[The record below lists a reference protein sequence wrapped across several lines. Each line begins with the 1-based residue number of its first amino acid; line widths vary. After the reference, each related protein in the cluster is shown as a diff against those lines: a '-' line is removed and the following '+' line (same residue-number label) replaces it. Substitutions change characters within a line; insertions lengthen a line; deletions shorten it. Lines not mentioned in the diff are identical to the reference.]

1 MQKTDDTLVGFIIAV
16 CLHAAVLLVFILSGW
31 LSSTAVLP
39 EAKGEPVV
47 ASVMISAA
55 DIKRAQKSIREAEA
69 APPPKTAPAVQP
81 TPEPNPQT
89 AETPQQMQAQ
99 APIIDP
105 DNEDQDRINKLAIQ
119 QTEEQI
125 VAEREARRRQAQIDL
140 TDDVKKQEQAENK
153 QRQREKVEA
162 ELAAIRL
169 AQKAAA
175 SKTRSLEMDEQ
186 RKQQLENFQQSAP
199 VRAPSTSQ
207 QAASGNPN
215 ALNDLRARYMAAIK
229 ATIHSNWRHDGA
241 EPLQRCQVEFTQAP
255 GGEVIDVTFM
265 NCPFPPEARERAE
278 RAVRLTPLP
287 YYGFEP
293 VFQRRQTFTLCYPT
307 EQCEK

>member
-1 MQKTDDTLVGFIIAV
+1 MQRTNDTLIGFVIAV
-16 CLHAAVLLVFILSGW
+16 CLHAGLMLVFILSGW
-31 LSSTAVLP
+31 LSTTAVLP

-69 APPPKTAPAVQP
+69 APPPKPAQAIQP
-81 TPEPNPQT
+81 KPEPNPQT
-89 AETPQQMQAQ
+89 SETPQQMQAQ
-99 APIIDP
+99 APVINP
-105 DNEDQDRINKLAIQ
+105 DSEDQERINKLAVQ

-125 VAEREARRRQAQIDL
+125 VAEREERRRQAQIDL
-140 TDDVKKQEQAENK
+140 TDDVEKQQMAERK
-153 QRQREKVEA
+153 QRLREQQ
-162 ELAAIRL
+162 LAQLEAIRL
-169 AQKAAA
+169 AQKSAA
-175 SKTRSLEMDEQ
+175 TRTKMEDQ
-186 RKQQLENFQQSAP
+186 RLQQLQDAQQSEP
-199 VRAPSTSQ
+199 VRAPPGPP
-207 QAASGNPN
+207 QATSGNHN

-255 GGEVIDVTFM
+255 GGEVIDVTFI
-265 NCPFPPEARERAE
+265 NCPFPPEARDRAE

>member
-1 MQKTDDTLVGFIIAV
+1 MQRTNDTLIGFIIAV
-16 CLHAAVLLVFILSGW
+16 CLHAALMLVLIFSGW

-55 DIKRAQKSIREAEA
+55 DIKRAQKSIRESEA
-69 APPPKTAPAVQP
+69 TPPPKPAQAIQP
-81 TPEPNPQT
+81 KPEPNPQT
-89 AETPQQMQAQ
+89 SETPQQMQAQ
-99 APIIDP
+99 APVINP
-105 DNEDQDRINKLAIQ
+105 DSEDQERINKLAVQ

-125 VAEREARRRQAQIDL
+125 VAEREERRRQAQIDL
-140 TDDVKKQEQAENK
+140 TDDVEKQQMAERK
-153 QRQREKVEA
+153 QRLREQQ
-162 ELAAIRL
+162 LAQLEAIRL
-169 AQKAAA
+169 AQKSAA
-175 SKTRSLEMDEQ
+175 TRTRMEDQ
-186 RKQQLENFQQSAP
+186 RLQQLQDAQQSDPGPAP
-199 VRAPSTSQ
+199 PLPPRAP
-207 QAASGNPN
+207 SGNPN
-215 ALNDLRARYMAAIK
+215 ALNDLRARYMAAIR
-229 ATIHSNWRHDGA
+229 ATIHGNWRHDGA

-255 GGEVIDVTFM
+255 GGEVIDVTFIS
-265 NCPFPPEARERAE
+265 CPFTPEARERAE